1 MLHGY
6 WQFIIYINSK
16 YVYQDTGNDHEERFD
31 TSNYEVDRPLPTG
44 NNTKVIGFT
53 KVGLG
58 GKIMTKFVA
67 FILKKYSYL
76 TDDGNSD
83 KEAKETKNS
92 IIKRK
97 LKLT

>member
-1 MLHGY
+1 
-6 WQFIIYINSK
+6 
-16 YVYQDTGNDHEERFD
+16 
-31 TSNYEVDRPLPTG
+31 
-44 NNTKVIGFT
+44 
-53 KVGLG
+53 
-58 GKIMTKFVA
+58 MTKFVA

-97 LKLT
+97 LKSA

>member
-16 YVYQDTGNDHEERFD
+16 DVYQVTANDDEKRFD
-31 TSNYEVDRPLPTG
+31 ISNYKVDRPLPTG
-44 NNTKVIGFT
+44 KNKKVIGFT

-58 GKIMTKFVA
+58 GTIMTKFVA
-67 FILKKYSYL
+67 VILKKYSYL

-92 IIKRK
+92 IVKRK
-97 LKLT
+97 L

>member
-1 MLHGY
+1 M
-6 WQFIIYINSK
+6 
-16 YVYQDTGNDHEERFD
+16 
-31 TSNYEVDRPLPTG
+31 
-44 NNTKVIGFT
+44 IGFT
-53 KVGLG
+53 EVGLG